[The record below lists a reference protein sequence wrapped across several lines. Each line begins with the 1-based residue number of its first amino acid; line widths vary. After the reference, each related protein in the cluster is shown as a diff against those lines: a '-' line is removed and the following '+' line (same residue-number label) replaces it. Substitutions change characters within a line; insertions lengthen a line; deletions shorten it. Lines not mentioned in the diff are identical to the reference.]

1 MAVYG
6 KIKDRIAGLPRE
18 HSWQILVHM
27 CCDRKLS
34 FPKVAIE
41 LGMTKKALYNWINGV
56 STPSKD
62 KEDLI
67 DKFIQKLER
76 LEK

>member
-1 MAVYG
+1 
-6 KIKDRIAGLPRE
+6 
-18 HSWQILVHM
+18 M